1 MDLTALEPHSGLLV
15 AAVAADAVFGDP
27 VYRWHPVRLIGGTL
41 AAFEQL
47 LRRGGF
53 DGYGGGVAL
62 GGALA
67 ALWVG
72 GLSVIVAL
80 AGMAHPLLPVV
91 AHTVLLYTLL
101 AFGDLLRHGAAVER
115 AAASG
120 DVVAARAAAAR
131 LVGRDAD
138 RMDGPAC
145 RRAAIESLAENLTDG
160 FLAPLFWYAL
170 GGLPGIVLFKVVSTM
185 DSMVGFKTERHLRF
199 GWFGA
204 RADDIMNLVPARLT
218 WILIAGA
225 AAIIPGCSS
234 AKAIH
239 VGWRQHAVVP
249 GPNSGWSEA
258 AMAGAIQR
266 LLVGPMWEDGRLV
279 TETWLGHPSD
289 PPAASHEDFKK
300 AAVIGCVSAA
310 MGSCLAAW
318 ACL

>member
-1 MDLTALEPHSGLLV
+1 MDLTALEPHAGLLV
-15 AAVAADAVFGDP
+15 VAVIADAAFGDP

-41 AAFEQL
+41 AALEGI
-47 LRRGGF
+47 LRRAGF

-62 GGALA
+62 GAALSV
-67 ALWVG
+67 LWVG
-72 GLSVIVAL
+72 GVSLLVAL
-80 AGMAHPLLPVV
+80 SGVAHPLAPGL

-101 AFGDLLRHGAAVER
+101 AFGDLLRHGAAVDS

-120 DVVAARAAAAR
+120 DLAAARAAAAR

-138 RMDGPAC
+138 RMDGRAC

-160 FLAPLFWYAL
+160 FLAPLFWYAAA
-170 GGLPGIVLFKVVSTM
+170 GLPGIVLFKVVSTM
-185 DSMVGFKTERHLRF
+185 DSMVGFKTERHRRF
-199 GWFGA
+199 GWCGA
-204 RADDIMNLVPARLT
+204 RADDAMNLVPARLT
-218 WILIAGA
+218 WLLVATA
-225 AAIIPGCSS
+225 AAIIPRCSS

-249 GPNSGWSEA
+249 GPNAGWSEA

-266 LLVGPMWEDGRLV
+266 RLVGPIWQGGELI

-289 PPAASHEDFKK
+289 PPAASAKDFWR
-300 AAVIGCVSAA
+300 AVVVGGTSAA
-310 MGSCLAAW
+310 MGTGLATW